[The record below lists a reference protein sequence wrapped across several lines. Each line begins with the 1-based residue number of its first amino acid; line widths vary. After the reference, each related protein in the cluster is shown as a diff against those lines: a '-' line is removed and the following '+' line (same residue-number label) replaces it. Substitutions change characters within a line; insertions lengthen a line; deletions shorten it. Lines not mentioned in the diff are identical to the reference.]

1 MRKFNVFT
9 LAIALLA
16 VFIAAP
22 VHAALQDM
30 WADVYTWDGKQ
41 SADGK
46 PVLTRKTTNITYK
59 VLAVGTTTAETL
71 YYYNTPAMTSLTN
84 PVTATIFATDSI
96 GHDRIQFRVDPTDAT
111 DDRYVDLLV
120 VDLVGGFTAF
130 VDNFDKYQHV
140 IVIDERY
147 GIGHHG
153 SIWFGNSSIAV
164 QNTGINF
171 IAGSFIQDVRVEVV
185 TAGSG
190 LSLDV
195 GILAAAT
202 GGDTD
207 GFRAN
212 VLLTTTGWVA
222 DTGVITAGTTIDW
235 TEATTYGALLYTAIT
250 GSDAVEAGGGRSYL
264 GHIIT
269 TETSAGNLV
278 YGMSTTDTTG
288 GFIHYWFTRGR

>member
-1 MRKFNVFT
+1 MKRFKLFT
-9 LAIALLA
+9 LVLVAFAF
-16 VFIAAP
+16 FIAAP
-22 VHAALQDM
+22 AQAVIQDM
-30 WADVYTWDGKQ
+30 WADVYTWDGKM

-46 PVLTRKTTNITYK
+46 PTLTLKTSNITYK

-84 PVTATIFATDSI
+84 PVTATVFTSATV
-96 GHDRIQFRVDPTDAT
+96 GMDRIQFAVDPTDAT
-111 DDRYVDLLV
+111 SDRYVDLLV

-130 VDNFDKYQHV
+130 VDNFDKYTHA

-153 SIWFGNSSIAV
+153 TIWFGAASIAV
-164 QNTGINF
+164 QDTGIHF

-185 TAGSG
+185 KAGDG

-207 GFRAN
+207 GFLAN
-212 VLLTTTGWVA
+212 ILLTTTGWVT

-235 TEATTYGALLYTAIT
+235 TAATTYGALLYTAIT
-250 GSDAVEAGGGRSYL
+250 GSDAVATGGGRSYL

-269 TETSAGNLV
+269 SETSAGNLV
-278 YGMSTTDTTG
+278 YGMSTTDSTG
-288 GFIHYWFTRGR
+288 GYIHYWFTRGR